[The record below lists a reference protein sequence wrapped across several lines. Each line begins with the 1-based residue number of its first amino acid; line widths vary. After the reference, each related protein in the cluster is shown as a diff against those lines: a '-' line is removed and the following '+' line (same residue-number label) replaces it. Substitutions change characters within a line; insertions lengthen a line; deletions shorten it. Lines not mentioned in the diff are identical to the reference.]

1 LQTVN
6 IHCSRDP
13 KKGIVN
19 NQKMDWSFKLD
30 GIMHNASQEA
40 VFNTAATDVI
50 TAALDGYNGNHH
62 HCFTSH
68 RFKLLE
74 KKQEEECYLSYN
86 ISNNSEKVH

>member
-1 LQTVN
+1 
-6 IHCSRDP
+6 
-13 KKGIVN
+13 
-19 NQKMDWSFKLD
+19 MDWSFKLD

-68 RFKLLE
+68 RFILLE

>member
-1 LQTVN
+1 
-6 IHCSRDP
+6 
-13 KKGIVN
+13 
-19 NQKMDWSFKLD
+19 
-30 GIMHNASQEA
+30 MHNASQEA

-86 ISNNSEKVH
+86 SSNNSEKVH